1 MALLS
6 APSKYENDRKL
17 LKAFFKKIVKSLRVV
32 LTLFGL
38 SVAGFKSG
46 RPNRAT
52 GSSNK
57 QFIKQNVN

>member
-6 APSKYENDRKL
+6 VPSNYENDRKL
-17 LKAFFKKIVKSLRVV
+17 LKRLIVKSLRVV